1 MRYVLA
7 LFDLD
12 NFKLINDKYGHP
24 VGDLVLT
31 QVCKSL
37 QSKLNKGEYLGRIGG
52 EEFILLLKNVD
63 EIDVPFRVQ
72 SLHKTISEKQIK
84 TDDGHSVN
92 VTASLAYLSTSKPLS
107 NFDELY
113 SILDQALYQSKRNG
127 HDAVIDAYNEP
138 IDLPLSAFESTT
150 A

>member
-84 TDDGHSVN
+84 TDDGHSVS
-92 VTASLAYLSTSKPLS
+92 VTASLYLS
-107 NFDELY
+107 LY
-113 SILDQALYQSKRNG
+113 IK
-127 HDAVIDAYNEP
+127 
-138 IDLPLSAFESTT
+138 TT
-150 A
+150 